1 MKKIISSPDAA
12 TGKTTATKISTAI
25 NKIHAEVYND
35 SINNQ
40 N

>member
-1 MKKIISSPDAA
+1 MNTVNLKADAA

-35 SINNQ
+35 SINN
-40 N
+40 

>member
-1 MKKIISSPDAA
+1 MKKIKNGPDAA

-35 SINNQ
+35 SINN
-40 N
+40 